1 MKRRDFLTQ
10 LGGASALA
18 MSTKGSAQTA
28 LNPEVKPPF
37 ISEQGF
43 FNPCHAVLPPALA
56 SHQVVRAAWEGLD
69 PAQCWDAHAH
79 VVGTGDSNSGV
90 VVNPAMYSVFSA
102 RQFVQRI
109 FFMNAGCVNESPGK
123 VDQSYVDRMRN
134 LLESMP
140 LRLGASGAIAV
151 RQHTGAK
158 LMLFA
163 FDYHVRAD
171 GSEHPEE
178 SAFYVPNS
186 YAAKL
191 AALHPEYFEWA
202 ASIHPYRNDCVQRL
216 EQAVTTG
223 ARAIKWLPAA
233 MGMDPGSPRC
243 DKFYEALKRLNI
255 PLITHAGL
263 ERAVHGADKQHYGNP
278 LRLRR
283 ALDHGVRVVVAHCA
297 SMGDDIDTDKGPNAT
312 ATLPCFDL
320 FARLMDDAKYGANL
334 YGDISAMTQ
343 INRAGRP
350 LKAVIERSHWHPRL
364 LYGSDYPLPG
374 VMPLYSV
381 DFLVRAGYLDAATGA
396 VLTEVRKFNPLLFS
410 FVLARSLKVAGKS
423 LAATVFMTRPFFQ
436 RVR

>member
-1 MKRRDFLTQ
+1 MKRRDFLNT
-10 LGGASALA
+10 LGGAAGLALSASA
-18 MSTKGSAQTA
+18 VAQTSP
-28 LNPEVKPPF
+28 NTEIKPPL

-56 SHQVVRAAWEGLD
+56 NHELIRAAWEGLD
-69 PAQCWDAHAH
+69 SSLCWDAHAH

-90 VVNPAMYSVFSA
+90 VVNPAMYSVFNA

-109 FFMNAGCVNESPGK
+109 FFMNAGCVNDSPGK
-123 VDQSYVDRMRN
+123 LDQSYVDRMRN
-134 LLESMP
+134 LLDSMP
-140 LRLGASGAIAV
+140 LRQGNIV
-151 RQHTGAK
+151 RPHAGAK
-158 LMLFA
+158 LLLFA

-171 GSEHPEE
+171 GSEHLEE

-186 YAAKL
+186 YAAKI

-202 ASIHPYRNDCVQRL
+202 ASIHPYRKDCVERL
-216 EQAVTTG
+216 EQAVVTG
-223 ARAIKWLPAA
+223 ARAVKWLPAA

-283 ALDHGVRVVVAHCA
+283 PLDHGVRVVVAHCA
-297 SMGDDIDTDKGPNAT
+297 SMGDERDTDKGADST

-320 FARLMDDAKYGANL
+320 FSRLMEDPKYGANL

-350 LKAVIERSHWHPRL
+350 LKAVIERSHWHARL

-410 FVLARSLKVAGKS
+410 FVLARSLKVAGKP
-423 LAATVFMTRPFFQ
+423 LAASVFMTKPFFS
-436 RVR
+436 RR